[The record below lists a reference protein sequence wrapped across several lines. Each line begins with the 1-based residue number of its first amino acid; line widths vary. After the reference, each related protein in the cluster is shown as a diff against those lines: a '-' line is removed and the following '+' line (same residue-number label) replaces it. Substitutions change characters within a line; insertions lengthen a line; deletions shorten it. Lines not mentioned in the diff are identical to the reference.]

1 LRTGPL
7 ASARAR
13 ATVRR
18 LVELLR
24 TKRLVLRAWVETDA
38 PAFLDIYG
46 REEVIRWLG
55 PRPRRVMVTTL
66 EMARERLRYREQRVA
81 DLEPPLGLWAIVP
94 VDDEARGPIGT
105 VLLMPLEDA
114 DGPTDEVEIGW
125 HLHPDEQGG
134 GYATEAAD
142 ALLERAAAAGIGQVL
157 ALTDLDNEPS
167 QRVARRLGMD
177 DEGVTD
183 RWSEMRSR
191 QYRKV
196 LDVCG

>member
-1 LRTGPL
+1 
-7 ASARAR
+7 
-13 ATVRR
+13 
-18 LVELLR
+18 VELLR
-24 TKRLVLRAWVETDA
+24 TERLVLRAWVQADA

-55 PRPRRVMVTTL
+55 PHPRRVIVTTL
-66 EMARERLRYREQRVA
+66 EMARERLRYREQRIA
-81 DLEPPLGLWAIVP
+81 GLEPPLGLWAIVL

-105 VLLMPLEDA
+105 ALLMPLEDA
-114 DGPTDEVEIGW
+114 DGPTDEVEVGW
-125 HLHPDEQGG
+125 HLHPDEQGR
-134 GYATEAAD
+134 GYATEAAH
-142 ALLERAAAAGIGQVL
+142 ALLERAAAGIGQVL

-183 RWSEMRSR
+183 RWFEMTSR

-196 LDVCG
+196 LDVGG